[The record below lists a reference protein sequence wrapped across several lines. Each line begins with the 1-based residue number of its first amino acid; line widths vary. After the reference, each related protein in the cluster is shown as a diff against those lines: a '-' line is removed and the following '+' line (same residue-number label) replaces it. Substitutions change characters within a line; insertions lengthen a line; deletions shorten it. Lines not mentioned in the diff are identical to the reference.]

1 MKFGEI
7 LLAWLITVLLGSFV
21 CSFFYSY
28 FIIKPIP
35 LFLVFSAVSS
45 LSSLPYFL
53 IFSLI
58 SNKLTNFKK
67 IQLLHLSLAVLTA
80 VVVYIIF
87 YEEELFLVVLV
98 YFLIGAFIHFLMH
111 NRKKVKEASKID
123 SNI

>member
-7 LLAWLITVLLGSFV
+7 LLAWLITVLLGSAV
-21 CSFFYSY
+21 CVCAFFE
-28 FIIKPIP
+28 IKIEF
-35 LFLVFSAVSS
+35 FLISILLSS
-45 LSSLPYFL
+45 LFSLPYFI

-87 YEEELFLVVLV
+87 DEEELFLVVLV
-98 YFLIGAFIHFLMH
+98 YFLIGAFIHLLIH
-111 NRKKVKEASKID
+111 NRKKGKRGNED
-123 SNI
+123 